1 MDESPLVTSAHVS
14 GDIAAIS
21 DDEIDELALLEDAR
35 RIDPHMRE
43 YCEQLLGAQRREALL
58 VEKLHLFEIGLCTS
72 LQAAGQRR

>member
-43 YCEQLLGAQRREALL
+43 YCEQLLGAQRREAQTHAP
-58 VEKLHLFEIGLCTS
+58 VCTATGS
-72 LQAAGQRR
+72 TGPVSRL